1 MQSQNLTIN
10 TPSQVLNA
18 EKVTHMDCASCQLL
32 YAYSQY
38 LFVFNS
44 ALIVATPSDKFI
56 KVSCVSGATILGN
69 GSVALIRGITDI
81 VKQITQDKCHRQ
93 DKDGNVAA

>member
-1 MQSQNLTIN
+1 MEQPTVAMELGERIDVAEILSLKHALEILPIN

-18 EKVTHMDCASCQLL
+18 EKVTHMDSASCQLL

-56 KVSCVSGATILGN
+56 F
-69 GSVALIRGITDI
+69 
-81 VKQITQDKCHRQ
+81 HY
-93 DKDGNVAA
+93 

>member
-1 MQSQNLTIN
+1 MEQPRVAMELGERIDIAEILSLKHALEVLPVN

-18 EKVTHMDCASCQLL
+18 AKVKHMDSASCQLL

-38 LFVFNS
+38 LLSFNS

-56 KVSCVSGATILGN
+56 AVVNTLGFATHFN
-69 GSVALIRGITDI
+69 YST
-81 VKQITQDKCHRQ
+81 
-93 DKDGNVAA
+93 